1 MAARAVK
8 GLVLTATVL
17 LLKRTDDCMP
27 HHQQIH
33 DMQQD
38 VRRSAICRG
47 VNPLQHFG
55 SKMAVP
61 MAGSLPAA
69 SAISASSSLS
79 AQPTSAYHVD
89 LGSGETCDLEDA
101 ECHGDDTDKMTFSV
115 LCWICTFFVSFMVAR
130 TIIVAAVYVA
140 GSATA
145 LFVAIGG
152 MASGLRLEVALLL
165 G

>member
-8 GLVLTATVL
+8 GAALAATL
-17 LLKRTDDCMP
+17 LLMKGADRCMP

-33 DMQQD
+33 DMQHD
-38 VRRSAICRG
+38 IRRPAVCRD

-55 SKMAVP
+55 SKVAVP
-61 MAGSLPAA
+61 MASSPQAA

-79 AQPTSAYHVD
+79 AQPSSAYHVG
-89 LGSGETCDLEDA
+89 LGPGETCDPEDA
-101 ECHGDDTDKMTFSV
+101 EFHGDDTDEMTFSM
-115 LCWICTFFVSFMVAR
+115 LCWIYTFFVWYMVAR

-152 MASGLRLEVALLL
+152 
-165 G
+165 